1 MNEVRDNRAANRFE
15 MEAQGQLAIAAYRR
29 EGERIV
35 FTHTEVPAEL
45 EGRGI
50 GSALI
55 AGAVERM
62 RAEGL
67 KIVPACPFVAAW
79 IDRHEDAQDLL
90 A

>member
-1 MNEVRDNRAANRFE
+1 MAEVTHNPDKQRFE
-15 MEAQGQLAIAAYRR
+15 MEAEGRLAIAAYRR

-50 GSALI
+50 GSALVG
-55 AGAVERM
+55 GALAQV
-62 RAEGL
+62 RADGL
-67 KIVPACPFVAAW
+67 KVVPACPFVRVW
-79 IDRHEDAQDLL
+79 IDRHPEVQDLL